1 MAVKATNQVDIVD
14 LTDGYSVM
22 MSSEAVT
29 LVGGTTYANAATATT
44 TIYAYC
50 GSSQVACSV
59 TTANVTFSGS
69 HGNGITVTKD
79 NNSTQPTLT
88 FSVAAST
95 VSGNCEA
102 TIPVVITDAGV
113 TINKKFSFSVAKTGA
128 QGNAGR
134 GVSSATVTYQKSTSA
149 TTAPTGTWSNSPVA
163 TSTGEY
169 LWTKTVI
176 SYTSGDPTTL
186 YSVSAHGATGSQGPQ
201 GNAGKGISSTAVTYQ
216 VGTSATSAPTGTWQS
231 SPQATSAGQYLW
243 TRTVT
248 TYTDSTSST
257 SYSVAAH
264 GTTGTAGGR
273 WYSGT
278 GITGT
283 STTATVFSGSGIS
296 SAVVGDMYL
305 NTSTYNTYRCTVA
318 GNASTAKWVYVN
330 NVKGAKGDQGDAG
343 EDAITMSIT
352 SSAGFIFKNTDAVTT
367 LTAHV
372 YKGGIEL
379 SGSTTPTLASVGT
392 IKWYKDGGSTAVGT
406 GQTLSIT
413 SGMVTDKATYVAQL
427 EG

>member
-14 LTDGYSVM
+14 LTDGYSVV
-22 MSSEAVT
+22 MSSEAVS

-59 TTANVTFSGS
+59 NTSNVTFSGS
-69 HGNGITVTKD
+69 HNSGITVSKD

-88 FSVAAST
+88 FTVAANK
-95 VSGNCEA
+95 VNGNCEA
-102 TIPVVITDAGV
+102 TIPVAITDTDIV
-113 TINKKFSFSVAKTGA
+113 INKKFSFSVSKTGA
-128 QGNAGR
+128 TGK

-149 TTAPTGTWSNSPVA
+149 TTAPTGTWSSSPVA
-163 TSTGEY
+163 TSVGEY
-169 LWTKTVI
+169 LWTKTEI
-176 SYTSGDPTTL
+176 AYTSGNPTTL
-186 YSVSAHGATGSQGPQ
+186 YSVAAHGATGGQGPQ
-201 GNAGKGISSTAVTYQ
+201 GDAGRGIVSTAVTYQ
-216 VGTSATSAPTGTWQS
+216 VGSSATSAPTGTWQS

-243 TRTVT
+243 TKTVT
-248 TYTDSTSST
+248 TYTSGDPTT

-278 GITGT
+278 AITGT

-296 SAVVGDMYL
+296 SAVLGDMYL
-305 NTSTYNTYRCTVA
+305 NTTTYNTYRCTVA
-318 GNASTAKWVYVN
+318 GAPSAAKWVYVN
-330 NVKGAKGDQGDAG
+330 NVKGGKGDKGDKG
-343 EDAITMSIT
+343 DDAITLVIT

-372 YKGGIEL
+372 YEGGVEL
-379 SGSTTPTLASVGT
+379 TGSQVSDLGT
-392 IKWYKDGGSTAVGT
+392 VKWYKDGGSTAVGT
-406 GQTLSIT
+406 GLTLSIT
-413 SGMVTDKATYVAQL
+413 SGTVTNKATYVAQL
-427 EG
+427 EA

>member
-22 MSSEAVT
+22 MSSESAS
-29 LVGGTTYANAATATT
+29 LVGNTSTANAATVTT

-50 GSSQVACSV
+50 GSEQVACSV
-59 TTANVTFSGS
+59 DVTAVTFSGS
-69 HGNGITVTKD
+69 HGSGITVSKD
-79 NNSTQPTLT
+79 NNATQPTLT
-88 FSVAAST
+88 FTVTAGK

-102 TIPVVITDAGV
+102 TIPVVITDTDI
-113 TINKKFSFSVAKTGA
+113 TINKKFSFTVSKTGA
-128 QGNAGR
+128 TGKGI
-134 GVSSATVTYQKSTSA
+134 SSTTVEYQKSTNA
-149 TTAPTGTWSNSPVA
+149 TTAPTGTWSSSPVA

-169 LWTKTVI
+169 LWTKTTI
-176 SYTSGDPTTL
+176 TYTSGSPTTV
-186 YSVSAHGATGSQGPQ
+186 YSVAAHGATGGQGPQ
-201 GNAGKGISSTAVTYQ
+201 GDAGRGISSTTVTYQ

-231 SPQATSAGQYLW
+231 SPQSTTAGQYLW

-248 TYTDSTSST
+248 TYTSGDPTT

-278 GITGT
+278 AITGT

-318 GNASTAKWVYVN
+318 GAASAAKWVYVN
-330 NVKGAKGDQGDAG
+330 NVKGAKGDKGDAG
-343 EDAITMSIT
+343 DDAITLVIE
-352 SSAGFIFKNTDAVTT
+352 SSAGFIFKNTQAVTT
-367 LTAHV
+367 LTARV
-372 YKGGIEL
+372 FQGGEEL
-379 SGSTTPTLASVGT
+379 NATQIAALGAV
-392 IKWYKDGGSTAVGT
+392 KWYKDGGSTAVGT
-406 GQTLSIT
+406 GTTLSIT
-413 SGMVTDKATYVAQL
+413 AGTVTNHASYTANL
-427 EG
+427 EA

>member
-14 LTDGYSVM
+14 LTDGYSVV
-22 MSSEAVT
+22 MSSEAVS

-50 GSSQVACSV
+50 GSQQVACSV
-59 TTANVTFSGS
+59 NTSNVTFSGS
-69 HGNGITVTKD
+69 HGSGITVSKD
-79 NNSTQPTLT
+79 SNATQPTLT
-88 FSVAAST
+88 FTVAASKVT
-95 VSGNCEA
+95 GNCEA
-102 TIPVVITDAGV
+102 TIPVEITDAGI
-113 TINKKFSFSVAKTGA
+113 TLNKKFSFSVSKTGA
-128 QGNAGR
+128 TGV
-134 GVSSATVTYQKSTSA
+134 GVSSTAVTYQKGTSA

-176 SYTSGDPTTL
+176 SYTSGNPTTV
-186 YSVSAHGATGSQGPQ
+186 YSVAAHGATGGQGPQ

-216 VGTSATSAPTGTWQS
+216 VGTSATTAPTGTWQN
-231 SPQATSAGQYLW
+231 SPQATSSGQYLW

-248 TYTDSTSST
+248 TYTDTTTST

-278 GITGT
+278 AITGT
-283 STTATVFSGSGIS
+283 STTATTFSGSGIS

-330 NVKGAKGDQGDAG
+330 NVKGAKGDKGDAG
-343 EDAITMSIT
+343 DDAITLVIE
-352 SSAGFIFKNTDAVTT
+352 SSAGFIFKNTQAVTI
-367 LTAHV
+367 LTARV
-372 YKGGIEL
+372 FQGGAEL
-379 SGSTTPTLASVGT
+379 TSSQISALGA

-406 GQTLSIT
+406 GTTLSISAGT
-413 SGMVTDKATYVAQL
+413 VTNHASYTANL